1 MQEIKPV
8 TVGGGGHINL
18 APISKLEKEKQRKS
32 KKSPKEDIINE
43 MEKNVK

>member
-8 TVGGGGHINL
+8 TVGGGHINL
-18 APISKLEKEKQRKS
+18 APISKLEKEKQSKS
-32 KKSPKEDIINE
+32 KKSPKEE